1 MRCLILGATGHI
13 GSHLLAACDDRGFA
27 RLGTRYTWPH
37 ADHVPLDLRDTDSLN
52 ELLADY
58 QPDVTFLAAGLSSPG
73 YAETHPTE
81 CRELM
86 RDAACDVAA
95 LVARHGGQLVYFSS
109 DEVFGECPSARRED
123 DPVAPTGELS
133 RCHLAAER
141 TIREL
146 LPDRHLILRTGWVY
160 GPDTRRR
167 NFVSRIVRKIA
178 THLPVAVANDR
189 HGQPTFGPDLADV
202 AIELTRL
209 GHSGT
214 FHVVGSDRH
223 TEFSFARLLAHVHG
237 FDVDLIQGVPALELC
252 DDNPRPSRVW
262 LDRFKLRG
270 VLGSKAIR
278 GTHDGVPSLAVMPSP
293 PRDDESGVVFS
304 ASSSRSIA

>member
-13 GSHLLAACDDRGFA
+13 GSHLLATCDERGFA
-27 RLGTRYTWPH
+27 RLGTWYTWSH
-37 ADHVPLDLRDTDSLN
+37 ADHVPLDLRDTDTLN

-73 YAETHPTE
+73 YAETHPDE

-86 RDAACDVAA
+86 LDAACDVAT
-95 LVARHGGQLVYFSS
+95 LVARHGGSLVYFSS
-109 DEVFGECPSARRED
+109 DEVFGECHHAQRED

-146 LPDRHLILRTGWVY
+146 LPERHLILRTGWVY
-160 GPDTRRR
+160 GPDRRRR
-167 NFVSRIVRKIA
+167 NFVSRIVRKLA
-178 THLPVAVANDR
+178 NGQSVAVANDR
-189 HGQPTFGPDLADV
+189 HGQPTYGPDLADV
-202 AIELTRL
+202 AIELVRL
-209 GHSGT
+209 GHTGT
-214 FHVVGSDRH
+214 VHVVGSDRH

-262 LDRFKLRG
+262 LDRFKLRSMLG
-270 VLGSKAIR
+270 GKPIRDAAEGLRAMRNAAVLTRA
-278 GTHDGVPSLAVMPSP
+278 A
-293 PRDDESGVVFS
+293 
-304 ASSSRSIA
+304 